1 MRRFVATIVT
11 IVAFAAPVVLA
22 ATPASAAKAGQLC
35 KAADEGK
42 SLDGVKCT
50 KDGTRFRWTGGPVV
64 TTKAPATTKTPATTK
79 APAKT
84 ATTKAKKTA
93 KATTDTNATTNT
105 KATGTTKKSSSTP
118 ASTGGGVAVKG
129 RFCAKADDG
138 RKETDA
144 KGRKLTCKADAAGK
158 NRWQE

>member
-1 MRRFVATIVT
+1 MRRFVATLVT
-11 IVAFAAPVVLA
+11 IAAFAAPVVLSA
-22 ATPASAAKAGQLC
+22 APASAAKAGQLC

-42 SLDGVKCT
+42 TQDGVKCK
-50 KDGTRFRWTGGPVV
+50 KDGTRFRWAGGAAA
-64 TTKAPATTKTPATTK
+64 TTKAPTSTKAPATTK

-84 ATTKAKKTA
+84 ATTKA
-93 KATTDTNATTNT
+93 TTSTKATTNT
-105 KATGTTKKSSSTP
+105 KIAGTTKKSSSTP
-118 ASTGGGVAVKG
+118 ATTGGGVAVKG